1 MGKCNDIVFELE
13 VEKSKSGMESNQ
25 ENKEK
30 VEKNDKKEEWKDAV
44 DSERNIKLGK
54 GKNQEILDESVDD
67 NYIISEEDLKEIEG
81 EYDEEDLGTADYLDS
96 KGRGEMGSGL
106 GEYLKDIGMYPKL
119 SDEEVLELAKR
130 IKDFGDM
137 EARNKLVSHNL
148 KLVISVAKR
157 YTWSSL
163 SILDL
168 IEEGNL
174 GLMKAAERYD
184 YTKGYKFSTY
194 ATWWIRNA
202 IQRGVGD
209 YGRSIRLPM
218 HMLEKVNKVSV
229 VRNNMIKELER
240 EVEPE
245 EIAVRMGMEVLKI
258 KEILGIIYHMSP
270 VSLDV
275 PVGEEGDNVL
285 GDFVESTSSGYP
297 EALAIQEDLSEQ
309 IKTAMSI
316 LNEKERKIIE
326 MRYGLNGY
334 NAQYTLQEIG
344 EVFGVSRE
352 RVRQIE
358 SRALKKLRN
367 PSRAKYLKEFL

>member
-13 VEKSKSGMESNQ
+13 VEKSESGMESNQ

-44 DSERNIKLGK
+44 DQERNINLGK
-54 GKNQEILDESVDD
+54 GKNQEILDEPVDD

-81 EYDEEDLGTADYLDS
+81 EYDEEDLDTADYLDS

-194 ATWWIRNA
+194 ATWWIRAA

-258 KEILGIIYHMSP
+258 KEILGSKEMTAREVAIELFKRGYTTTTDRNSAAPRLTELVDKCEVEIAGKKF
-270 VSLDV
+270 DEQT
-275 PVGEEGDNVL
+275 GRNVA
-285 GDFVESTSSGYP
+285 TY
-297 EALAIQEDLSEQ
+297 
-309 IKTAMSI
+309 
-316 LNEKERKIIE
+316 KII
-326 MRYGLNGY
+326 
-334 NAQYTLQEIG
+334 
-344 EVFGVSRE
+344 
-352 RVRQIE
+352 
-358 SRALKKLRN
+358 
-367 PSRAKYLKEFL
+367 AKQLSMFAV